1 MKVVFGF
8 THVVNHYKPINDNF
22 FRLAKLS
29 VKSAKKFYKTKI
41 YCDNISLN
49 LFKEKGIT
57 FDEVI
62 IIDEFILKYT
72 DNYEYNS
79 NQYSISKIYA
89 MMNETEPY
97 ILMDF
102 DVILMEKLE
111 STHSIT
117 YGQPEEI
124 LNGEHITLNQLLW
137 AHDSYIN
144 PFNTHM
150 KKYFD
155 DKDISHFNW
164 TTFPSFCVLM
174 VKLPYFVSTI
184 FKEIMDIVPR
194 EEIYKIP
201 PTLLEQFIFHQY
213 VLKHNVDFGFFIPH
227 IYKDYSTNF
236 ESLDLISQK
245 FLHINTN
252 KKDSRKNIGYLEN
265 IV

>member
-1 MKVVFGF
+1 MKIVFGF
-8 THVVNHYKPINDNF
+8 TNFAGHYKPLNDDF

-29 VKSAKKFYKTKI
+29 VKSAKKFYGTKI
-41 YCDNISLN
+41 YCDTVSLN
-49 LFKEKGIT
+49 LFFEKGIT

-62 IIDEFILKYT
+62 IIDDFILKYT
-72 DNYEYNS
+72 DNYTYNC

-111 STHSIT
+111 SNHSIT

-124 LNGEHITLNQLLW
+124 FNGKHININQLSW
-137 AHDSYIN
+137 AYDSYIN
-144 PFNTHM
+144 PFNTYM
-150 KKYFD
+150 RKYFD
-155 DKDISHFNW
+155 EKDIDNFNW
-164 TTFPSFCVLM
+164 AVYPSFCVLM
-174 VKLPYFVSTI
+174 VKIPYFVNTI

-194 EEIYKIP
+194 EEIYNIP

-213 VLKHNVDFGFFIPH
+213 VIKHNVDFGFFIPY
-227 IYKDYSTNF
+227 IYKDYSSNF

-245 FLHINTN
+245 FVHININ
-252 KKDSRKNIGYLEN
+252 KRDVRKNINYLEN
-265 IV
+265 II